1 MKIYFILIAAL
12 LFNAAANILMK
23 QSANAAGGKAASIA
37 QKILSPS
44 GVYFLIGLAC
54 FGMALIFYRWALES
68 MNLSIAYPIM
78 TALGYAIVILFSFF
92 FFKEAL
98 NVKQVVGFV
107 LILAGVFLVAQQGSA
122 ATRAEARIDGSLPAA
137 ADKQDNE

>member
-1 MKIYFILIAAL
+1 
-12 LFNAAANILMK
+12 
-23 QSANAAGGKAASIA
+23 
-37 QKILSPS
+37 
-44 GVYFLIGLAC
+44 
-54 FGMALIFYRWALES
+54 MALIFYRWALES

-92 FFKEAL
+92 FFKESL
-98 NVKQVVGFV
+98 KVKQVVCFV